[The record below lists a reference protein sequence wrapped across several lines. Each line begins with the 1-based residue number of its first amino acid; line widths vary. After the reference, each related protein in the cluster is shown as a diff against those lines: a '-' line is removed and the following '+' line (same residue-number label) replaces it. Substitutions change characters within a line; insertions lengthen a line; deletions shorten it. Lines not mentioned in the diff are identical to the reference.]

1 MRKDEGVSISDR
13 LDDADLLWRCGRREG
28 ALLSVLVAVGATARR
43 RFPHVKTDR
52 AAFVAF
58 MKTTH
63 SWTIAVEH
71 RGTQVDVDQLLYKWL
86 RCELVHEASL
96 PPDVRIDDHFDN
108 PDGCAVRAGGAPS
121 YAVLLSPGW
130 YRFLVDAVRHAPAN
144 RHLGLTSVPPAAK

>member
-1 MRKDEGVSISDR
+1 MPICSG
-13 LDDADLLWRCGRREG
+13 AAEG
-28 ALLSVLVAVGATARR
+28 ARVPCCPSWWQWALPPAAGSPTSR
-43 RFPHVKTDR
+43 PDR
-52 AAFVAF
+52 AAFVAP

-96 PPDVRIDDHFDN
+96 PPDVRIDHHFDN
-108 PDGCAVRAGGAPS
+108 PDGRAVRAGGAPS
-121 YAVLLSPGW
+121 YAALLSPGW